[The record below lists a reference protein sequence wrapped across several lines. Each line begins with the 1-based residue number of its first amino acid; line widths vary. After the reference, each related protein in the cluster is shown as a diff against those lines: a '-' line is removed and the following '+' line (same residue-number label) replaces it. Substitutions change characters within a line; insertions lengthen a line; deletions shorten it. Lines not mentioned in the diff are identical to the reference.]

1 VSAAQ
6 PQTVAWMI
14 YLGLFP
20 TAIGFTTW
28 AYALSRTTAGKLGST
43 TYLVPPIVIVMSLVV
58 LSEVPPLLSIAGG
71 VLCVL
76 GVIVARSH
84 GALLWRRPAP
94 VEA

>member
-1 VSAAQ
+1 
-6 PQTVAWMI
+6 
-14 YLGLFP
+14 
-20 TAIGFTTW
+20 
-28 AYALSRTTAGKLGST
+28 
-43 TYLVPPIVIVMSLVV
+43 VPPIVIVMSLVV